1 MKVSTNQRTDSADEK
16 TELSNGNMST
26 TSKYSP
32 TVSTCIPGSQRRK
45 QIKKN
50 HILELRAKEVNIKK
64 IFPDHHYIEEKKV
77 SSSLRR

>member
-1 MKVSTNQRTDSADEK
+1 MKVSTNQRTESAEEK
-16 TELSNGNMST
+16 AELSNGNMST
-26 TSKYSP
+26 TFKYSP

-45 QIKKN
+45 QISKH
-50 HILELRAKEVNIKK
+50 HILELRAKELNIK